1 MIAFIF
7 PGRARLRAL
16 SCLPPASMSHVR
28 RAFCKHPIL
37 PAPPSNRFCAR
48 NRASFLPFQAFIE
61 RGAASV
67 PSISLATRRSVPFR
81 AVPCHVWEG
90 SLHVRRVSTVLLC
103 ARGSTHLPPSIP
115 RRLLRRS
122 RSRCASFA
130 LETLRG
136 ACTNNRRG
144 RLFVTYVRTYPPP
157 SQTLPNDLPCPL
169 ALTSAPPFSQDP
181 RTGDQEGR
189 WTDTRR
195 RTPRWRGSNDHTARC
210 SCFNRR
216 ERKEARENE
225 PVGSL
230 LDARA
235 MNVPCRDGC
244 SRAIFNH
251 AWDTSEGQTLR
262 WTIEG

>member
-48 NRASFLPFQAFIE
+48 NRASFHPFRSFIE

-81 AVPCHVWEG
+81 AVPCHVREG

-169 ALTSAPPFSQDP
+169 ALTSAPPPFP
-181 RTGDQEGR
+181 RTQGQEIKRGGGRTRGEGR
-189 WTDTRR
+189 HD
-195 RTPRWRGSNDHTARC
+195 G
-210 SCFNRR
+210 
-216 ERKEARENE
+216 KEATTTRLVAPASIDVKGRKQGRTN
-225 PVGSL
+225 
-230 LDARA
+230 RW
-235 MNVPCRDGC
+235 VPFSMQER
-244 SRAIFNH
+244 
-251 AWDTSEGQTLR
+251 
-262 WTIEG
+262 

>member
-1 MIAFIF
+1 MFDEPSASTEFSLRHLPIASAHET
-7 PGRARLRAL
+7 ARLSSPFRRL
-16 SCLPPASMSHVR
+16 SSVVR
-28 RAFCKHPIL
+28 RLCLRYHL
-37 PAPPSNRFCAR
+37 
-48 NRASFLPFQAFIE
+48 
-61 RGAASV
+61 
-67 PSISLATRRSVPFR
+67 RRSVPFR
-81 AVPCHVWEG
+81 AVPCHVREG

-251 AWDTSEGQTLR
+251 AWDTSGGQTLR
-262 WTIEG
+262 WTIEGQNI